1 MLNNPLTYLVALVL
15 AVFLVFQCCFTVQQ
29 SEKALVL
36 QLGEPLPEVYGPGL
50 HFKLPFIQ
58 KVLIFDARVLDY
70 TASSREAYT
79 VDKKTIVLD
88 NFARWRISDPLQFYR
103 TMRTIQGAQARL
115 DDVVYSQL
123 RALVGLHTLT
133 EVVSSDRATIMKIVT
148 DEASKLMQPYGVEV
162 LDVRIKRADL
172 PEANQRAI
180 FDRMRAERERQAK
193 QYRSEGEEASTRI
206 RSDADRQKAL
216 ILAEAARDA
225 QIVRGEGDARAAA
238 IFADAYGKS
247 PEFYSYQRWLETL
260 RRGLEKNS
268 SLILSNNAPL
278 LNLQR

>member
-15 AVFLVFQCCFTVQQ
+15 AAFLVFQCCFTVHQ